1 MMTMKKTE
9 IELSVTTSYQL
20 VKLDYG
26 IMNEFSAFIASP
38 RGNANTQKELN
49 GVVDTLFGSDTSWT
63 KATSLLKLK
72 KAECLCIPS
81 FTAEG
86 GVDDLKGYMERHGVS
101 QVFAPG
107 GLHNLTDTH
116 EDYISKISHRA
127 IIKVDEAG
135 TTAAA
140 VTVIEATRSIS
151 GPPRVIFDRPFI
163 FVVVHNATNTLL
175 FAARVNTV

>member
-1 MMTMKKTE
+1 M
-9 IELSVTTSYQL
+9 
-20 VKLDYG
+20 
-26 IMNEFSAFIASP
+26 
-38 RGNANTQKELN
+38 
-49 GVVDTLFGSDTSWT
+49 
-63 KATSLLKLK
+63 K

-163 FVVVHNATNTLL
+163 FVVVHNVSLECIIKSFN
-175 FAARVNTV
+175 